1 MLEQAQNIRG
11 GETFS
16 DLWRDDFLLVTGKVA
31 HRSLCRLGLE
41 PYSCSVL
48 KRGLKV
54 RSATT
59 DRENNEGLDRAM
71 EYTGVVGVELVD
83 MLASINSRLL
93 AVEPCVPTQHTYG
106 GNDLQNFICDH
117 QDHLERL
124 EDQLSN
130 LMTMMEH
137 VI

>member
-1 MLEQAQNIRG
+1 MLEQAQNIRE

-71 EYTGVVGVELVD
+71 EYTGVVGVELVE
-83 MLASINSRLL
+83 MLASINLRLL
-93 AVEPCVPTQHTYG
+93 AIEPRMPAQHTFG
-106 GNDLQNFICDH
+106 GNGLQNFICDH
-117 QDHLERL
+117 QDHMEWL
-124 EDQLSN
+124 EDQLGD
-130 LMTMMEH
+130 LITMMEH
-137 VI
+137 TI